1 MSETSCASKTRFP
14 VNISKST
21 HPNAQMSVLLSTAL
35 PRACSGLIYAAVPT
49 MTPSL
54 VPFVRVGELEE
65 SLGTPSSTANEE
77 SLGTPSSTANAFA
90 NPKSKI
96 FGIPSNV
103 TLMFAGFKSL

>member
-65 SLGTPSSTANEE
+65 SLGTPSSTAN
-77 SLGTPSSTANAFA
+77 AFA